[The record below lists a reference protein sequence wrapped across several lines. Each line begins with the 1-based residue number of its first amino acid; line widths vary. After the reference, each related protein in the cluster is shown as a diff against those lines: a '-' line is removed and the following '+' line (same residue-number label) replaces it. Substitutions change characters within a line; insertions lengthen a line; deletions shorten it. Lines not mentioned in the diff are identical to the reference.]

1 MACFVGRNKMYIHED
16 GANDQWR
23 VDDANAFFANAYDE
37 VNDHGAWRSI
47 LACHRLKT
55 LMAVDEELKAYPEAP
70 FGQVMLAGLNR
81 YLHTEMKAKHV
92 MRTMRQAMEFVDQE

>member
-1 MACFVGRNKMYIHED
+1 MLINEHWY
-16 GANDQWR
+16 
-23 VDDANAFFANAYDE
+23 YDE
-37 VNDHGAWRSI
+37 LYDHGTWRSI

-55 LMAVDEELKAYPEAP
+55 LMAANEELQAYPDAP
-70 FGQVMLAGLNR
+70 FRQVMLTGLNR